1 MNVVINHIYPCDF
14 KIDGL
19 KGFFL
24 AIPLFYSRVFLER
37 NLVRLLMADFRN
49 DNTMTTP
56 SWELIKILALQKRED
71 LMLAIEFYMKHKY
84 EDQHEDNDVELNFVR
99 ARLWVLY
106 YELEAWLNR
115 AYDNEVILLYTGK
128 IDSKKKEEVF
138 EVVTW
143 INKFMDEQKLTR
155 IDNIKK
161 QDNTRVMQDNESDE
175 Y

>member
-1 MNVVINHIYPCDF
+1 MT
-14 KIDGL
+14 
-19 KGFFL
+19 
-24 AIPLFYSRVFLER
+24 
-37 NLVRLLMADFRN
+37 DFRN
-49 DNTMTTP
+49 ETMTTP

-84 EDQHEDNDVELNFVR
+84 EDRHSDDNELDLNFVR

-106 YELEAWLNR
+106 YELEAWLKR
-115 AYDNEVILLYTGK
+115 AYSEEVILLYTGK

-138 EVVTW
+138 EVVSW

-161 QDNTRVMQDNESDE
+161 SDTTRVMQDNESDE